1 MRRRLFV
8 PVPGVWSLDSFNL
21 RLPDRCLELGDKD
34 HYRKGESQAGLFE
47 DDRKA
52 LLPLPAKP
60 FDVVTWTRMK
70 ADKYGNVTV
79 QGRHRYAAGPEHAG
93 HEMIVGLRALEVEIL
108 DAEGKRV
115 ITHPRSYGDKPTD
128 SGDPSSQLGLLC
140 DRPAAWRNSRVRDA
154 MPDPL
159 REWIDAQDE
168 ATRRDSL
175 RALLHADG
183 ESGWRAAVAGMLE
196 ILESTGGADRAG
208 VCLAAA
214 RHASGLGPVAYDD
227 PVDLSEYDIAYTKE
241 DE

>member
-1 MRRRLFV
+1 M

-21 RLPDRCLELGDKD
+21 RLPGRCLELGDKD
-34 HYRKGESQAGLFE
+34 HYRKGESQTGLFDE
-47 DDRKA
+47 DRKA

-128 SGDPSSQLGLLC
+128 SGDRRASSGC
-140 DRPAAWRNSRVRDA
+140 CATGRRPGATAGCATRCRPASRMDRRA
-154 MPDPL
+154 GRGHAARQPACPAARRR
-159 REWIDAQDE
+159 RERLAGG
-168 ATRRDSL
+168 R
-175 RALLHADG
+175 G
-183 ESGWRAAVAGMLE
+183 GMLE